1 MGIAALAEGGM
12 GLAVGAIVGGW
23 GAYAAHKLWQWLKL
37 TSDRWRSN
45 VRYGLT
51 VGNRGPS

>member
-1 MGIAALAEGGM
+1 M

-37 TSDRWRSN
+37 TSERWRSN

-51 VGNRGPS
+51 VSNHGPS

>member
-1 MGIAALAEGGM
+1 M
-12 GLAVGAIVGGW
+12 AVGAIVGGW
-23 GAYAAHKLWQWLKL
+23 GAYATHMLWHWLKW